1 MGGDIQRVKPPCGN
15 TGAWLSQPGPTQVE
29 VVVISKLDLISSL
42 FVIFSLVAQ
51 KRDTSLS

>member
-1 MGGDIQRVKPPCGN
+1 MGGDIERVKPQCGN
-15 TGAWLSQPGPTQVE
+15 TGAWLSQHGPTQVE

-42 FVIFSLVAQ
+42 FVVFSLVAQ